1 MRWGMN
7 PYIEA
12 QIFNIKSMAKVF
24 NQSCKMAAMKDD
36 GKISKEEA
44 KQLSKIQA
52 TVERFCKELD
62 KIK

>member
-1 MRWGMN
+1 MN

-52 TVERFCKELD
+52 TTEE
-62 KIK
+62 

>member
-1 MRWGMN
+1 MN
-7 PYIEA
+7 SYIEA
-12 QIFNIKSMAKVF
+12 QIFNIKSMVNVF
-24 NQSCKMAAMKDD
+24 NQSCQMAAIKDD

-52 TVERFCKELD
+52 AVERFCKELD